1 MTDRDAQVRRL
12 AMTLQGQTAEW
23 ALLANRLYD
32 AGARMPEPAP
42 PPMPMVSEEACR
54 AYMYTQAICSRHS
67 DALHD
72 WCAECR
78 GEVADG
84 LRAAFPIMLRD
95 SVARFDIG
103 QFIRIWDEIRAD
115 SNAPAGR
122 YRDALISALL
132 GGAA

>member
-95 SVARFDIG
+95 NLNALTIG
-103 QFIRIWDEIRAD
+103 QISAVWLEIRAD
-115 SNAPAGR
+115 GNATAGR
-122 YRDALISALL
+122 FRDVLLDAL